1 MSNIANRQPV
11 RLRTYAADLEAKKNE
26 LAQAES
32 LATTTPAATEKKGDH
47 LSEVVEKTNTPSHSK
62 TVADTVPKLSQITKT
77 EKPTVAPSTN
87 DTIRHISPTKIPAF
101 HELKKNVK
109 SIQEKIVID
118 PKKEVKHIKKSTQK
132 NSKTVRPNIGYD
144 AAVITDTKSDRF
156 KLFPSIIASIRSWL
170 KRLAEEKKR
179 KSIPKYTVA
188 EADRRKGVIQQ
199 ATSKTGTIFSAD
211 NETIREQIRRRQLQN
226 EAEND
231 EAETIWTPFTETGFS
246 LLRAPEIT
254 PVVTQN
260 VVVSYKKPVSA
271 GAVIVAQAD
280 SKLETAGNLKTI
292 GALSE
297 NEHSDADP
305 LAEERW
311 NAAREND
318 TNQTP
323 VHSENVEK
331 EVQSLATE
339 SEATP
344 VPKVPTTQQP
354 RNLLAI
360 FDTNTLTVLL
370 LIVVI
375 CAVAII
381 FATRIIMDKFDQR
394 STSSLEITTTTKP
407 ILVTE
412 NLVNVTLSVQDLN
425 QIPALLDSTIA
436 SQASAGLTEY
446 ALVSGVGDEV
456 GASYLFELLGFNTM
470 PILRQSLTAV
480 RFASINQSRPAVLLS
495 FVNEDAVRGGLLNWE
510 ITMPTDL
517 RVLYNIPSTATAS
530 LTDEQIGGFDVRVLR
545 HDEVIVLVYGIV
557 NSNTA
562 IIAATGEDF
571 AQIVENGLSE

>member
-26 LAQAES
+26 LAHAES
-32 LATTTPAATEKKGDH
+32 LATAAPSTAEKRGAVP
-47 LSEVVEKTNTPSHSK
+47 SEAVEKTSTPNRSTDVAH
-62 TVADTVPKLSQITKT
+62 TVLKSSQHPKT
-77 EKPTVAPSTN
+77 EKPAVVPSIN
-87 DTIRHISPTKIPAF
+87 DTATHVSPTKIPAF

-109 SIQEKIVID
+109 SIQENIVID
-118 PKKEVKHIKKSTQK
+118 SKKEVGHAKKSTQK
-132 NSKTVRPNIGYD
+132 NLRAARSNIGYD

-179 KSIPKYTVA
+179 KNIPKYTVA

-231 EAETIWTPFTETGFS
+231 EAETVWTPFTETGFS

-271 GAVIVAQAD
+271 GAVIVAQTD
-280 SKLETAGNLKTI
+280 SQPETADTFKSTEASHGR
-292 GALSE
+292 
-297 NEHSDADP
+297 EHSDADT

-318 TNQTP
+318 TNQTQ

-331 EVQSLATE
+331 EIQTLATKP
-339 SEATP
+339 EATT
-344 VPKVPTTQQP
+344 VSKIPTTQQS

-375 CAVAII
+375 CTVAII
-381 FATRIIMDKFDQR
+381 FATRMLIEKFDQH
-394 STSSLEITTTTKP
+394 STSSLEINTTTKP
-407 ILVTE
+407 VLVTE
-412 NLVNVTLSVQDLN
+412 NLINITLSVQDLN

-436 SQASAGLTEY
+436 SQASPELTEY

-480 RFASINQSRPAVLLS
+480 RFASINQSRPAVILS

-517 RVLYNIPSTATAS
+517 RVLYDIPSTVTSS
-530 LTDEQIGGFDVRVLR
+530 LTDEQIDGFDVRVLR
-545 HDEVIVLVYGIV
+545 HNDVIVLVYGIV